1 MKNQLGWR
9 ITKQKLLYFKEQF
22 TIRPDMFHKPLSIHF
37 NEICTPM
44 ALCVQSLI
52 VSVREIKIMDFT
64 WVITYAIYLII
75 LRLITLFCQQDAPHE
90 NVKGLNQLVV
100 IMWVTCELFFH
111 IICSYGLVLITVLF
125 VRFAFLLSFK
135 GVYWYCVLLAVPRCP
150 PPRDPPPPVPT
161 SLPPPARDKT
171 SGRPRLPPRPPTSPR
186 NASPATS
193 SYPMSAEENQILGM
207 SHFMRNK

>member
-22 TIRPDMFHKPLSIHF
+22 TIRPDMFHKPLSVHF
-37 NEICTPM
+37 NEICTLM

-52 VSVREIKIMDFT
+52 VSVREITIMDFT

-135 GVYWYCVLLAVPRCP
+135 RSILVLCFVSCSQMSSSKGPSSTCSYFSST
-150 PPRDPPPPVPT
+150 T
-161 SLPPPARDKT
+161 SKRQNQWSSTLT
-171 SGRPRLPPRPPTSPR
+171 SQTP
-186 NASPATS
+186 
-193 SYPMSAEENQILGM
+193 Y
-207 SHFMRNK
+207 